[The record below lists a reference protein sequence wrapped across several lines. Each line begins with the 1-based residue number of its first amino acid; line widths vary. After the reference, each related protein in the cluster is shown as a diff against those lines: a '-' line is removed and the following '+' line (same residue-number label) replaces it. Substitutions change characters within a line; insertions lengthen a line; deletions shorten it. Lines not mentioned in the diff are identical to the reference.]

1 VAADVDDDGVLELL
15 VVHGEVAAQ
24 PIAAYEV
31 PGAADAGWLRVRPTT
46 RHGAPARGAVVR
58 LETAAGIQRRT
69 VDAGGGCLCQTE
81 PVAHFGLG
89 GETPRRVV
97 VRWPDGRERILS
109 DPAPNAE
116 IAVDHPSQQRSTP
129 SGGRRLRGDGSLGR

>member
-1 VAADVDDDGVLELL
+1 
-15 VVHGEVAAQ
+15 VAAQ

-58 LETAAGIQRRT
+58 LETTAGIQRRT

-89 GETPRRVV
+89 GATPRRVV
-97 VRWPDGRERILS
+97 VRWPDGRERILP
-109 DPAPNAE
+109 DPASDAE
-116 IAVDHPSQQRSTP
+116 IAVEHPSKRRSP
-129 SGGRRLRGDGSLGR
+129 PGGGRRPRGDRPLGR